1 MQHVVPAGAPGRYAG
16 PVARR
21 RVSAALDDD
30 EVRLARELAE
40 KDGISLSAWM
50 ARAIRAQIK
59 HEDGLRAVDEYEA
72 EHGPLAEELLKLSDE
87 TLDRL
92 RIGVVRGRT

>member
-1 MQHVVPAGAPGRYAG
+1 MQHVVPAAAPGRYAD

-40 KDGISLSAWM
+40 EDGISLSAWV
-50 ARAIRAQIK
+50 ARAIRTQLR

-72 EHGPLAEELLKLSDE
+72 EHGPLPKELLDLADE

-92 RIGVVRGRT
+92 RIGVVPRQQ